1 MPDAPAD
8 DAAPPGDGTAADP
21 AAVKPAAAR
30 TRRGMEALWG
40 LRTPPARGPKPGL
53 SVTANATLGV
63 ALADAGGLDAVSMR
77 RVAER
82 LGVGTMSLYT
92 YVPGKPELVEAML
105 DLVLGEPDGP
115 TTHPDGWRAALE
127 AHARTDWALYQRHP
141 WVLHAHV
148 RAVLGPNELD
158 RYERALRRVDGIGL
172 TGREMAS
179 VATLVGGYVAGAARQ
194 VADARSAPERTGL
207 TDDEWWLARSA
218 VLDEVWDAERWPVAT
233 RISAE
238 GGFEGDGTGDGAGD
252 SYLENEALTDFEFGL
267 QRVLDG
273 IEALVTSRMD
283 GKRRSPSLGANTH
296 DEGR

>member
-1 MPDAPAD
+1 MSDADQANPA
-8 DAAPPGDGTAADP
+8 
-21 AAVKPAAAR
+21 VER

-40 LRTPPARGPKPGL
+40 LRTPPGRGPKQAL
-53 SVTANATLGV
+53 TVEAIAEVGV
-63 ALADAGGLDAVSMR
+63 ALADEGGLDAVSMR

-82 LGVGTMSLYT
+82 LAVGTMSLYT
-92 YVPGKPELVEAML
+92 YVPGKSELVEVML
-105 DLVLGEPDGP
+105 DRIYGEDDGSV
-115 TTHPDGWRAALE
+115 THPDGWRAALE
-127 AHARTDWALYQRHP
+127 AHARTDWDLYQRHP

-158 RYERALRRVDGIGL
+158 RYERALQRVDGIGL
-172 TGREMAS
+172 TGREMSAVAS
-179 VATLVGGYVAGAARQ
+179 LVGGYVASAARQ

-233 RISAE
+233 RISTE
-238 GGFEGDGTGDGAGD
+238 GGFEGDGPTA
-252 SYLENEALTDFEFGL
+252 SYLENEALGDFEFGL

-283 GKRRSPSLGANTH
+283 GK
-296 DEGR
+296 